1 MSDGP
6 YKTMKMSRPWKGLAK
21 IAANPAHS
29 VAETAEAFQPALLS
43 EWSQVRPAFAKEVRT
58 ALGDNDQ
65 GNLFTEVAVSETQR
79 LQAAARNPVEALLAA
94 QASDVVRDGELGST
108 AYEAAI
114 KATLD
119 ERALH
124 RSRQMEEHYL
134 SEGSGDAGRLRH
146 KLHTAI
152 PSIGTDRLAAGIAA
166 GEGVRSLA
174 QKVDRSG
181 LEDGPIL

>member
-6 YKTMKMSRPWKGLAK
+6 YKTMKMSRPWKRLAK

-29 VAETAEAFQPALLS
+29 VVETAEAFQPALLN
-43 EWSQVRPAFAKEVRT
+43 EWGAVRPAFAKQIR
-58 ALGDNDQ
+58 AAFGDNDH
-65 GNLFTEVAVSETQR
+65 GKLFPQVAAAEAQR
-79 LQAAARNPVEALLAA
+79 LQASAQNPVEALLAA
-94 QASDVVRDGELGST
+94 QACDVARDGQVGPA

-134 SEGSGDAGRLRH
+134 GEGSPDAGRLRS
-146 KLHTAI
+146 KLHNAVR
-152 PSIGTDRLAAGIAA
+152 SIGTDRLAAGIAA
-166 GEGVRSLA
+166 GEGVRSLT

-181 LEDGPIL
+181 LDEGPPL